1 MTLRNPNSRHIE
13 AATMPWIA
21 APKHPKPISLR
32 ELRASTGRAPRH
44 GQVGITPKTRAAQL
58 RAPRPRPLDAARQ
71 APLAPAR
78 RGRFPRAR
86 PEKRTSPGRRNAACL
101 ARAPKRRAALA
112 RYPEKSWPT
121 LLGNDH
127 PNGRIFRFH
136 TRARPPRPEQGNLFE
151 IKSEAPLP
159 A

>member
-78 RGRFPRAR
+78 SWRTTR
-86 PEKRTSPGRRNAACL
+86 PGPQREGGGSL
-101 ARAPKRRAALA
+101 ARARK
-112 RYPEKSWPT
+112 
-121 LLGNDH
+121 N
-127 PNGRIFRFH
+127 
-136 TRARPPRPEQGNLFE
+136 
-151 IKSEAPLP
+151 APHLDAETLP
-159 A
+159 ASPEP